1 MAAKKKKDNQQ
12 GIDIRLDS
20 QDHSLIDRAIRRIT
34 EITTEA
40 GGKII
45 GPVPLHT
52 RKIKLEDQVV
62 RKYRRKLV
70 ITNPDPKLLEVLASV
85 EVPNGVN
92 IVLKLEDDPE
102 DADL

>member
-1 MAAKKKKDNQQ
+1 MAKKKKGGNQQ

-20 QDHSLIDRAIRRIT
+20 QDHSLIDRAARRIA
-34 EITTEA
+34 EITSEA
-40 GGKII
+40 GGKLV

-62 RKYRRKLV
+62 RKHRRRMV
-70 ITNPDPKLLEVLASV
+70 ITNPGPKLLEVLATV

-92 IVLKLEDDPE
+92 IVLKLQEDSDS
-102 DADL
+102 